1 MEESQLLLMVVSY
14 MILYIFNNFIF
25 IAIAE
30 SRSHSILELRWSVTV
45 LSISNSV

>member
-1 MEESQLLLMVVSY
+1 MEESQLLLVAVSY

-30 SRSHSILELRWSVTV
+30 SRSHSMVELR
-45 LSISNSV
+45 

>member
-25 IAIAE
+25 IVIPE